1 MTLALEATGL
11 VAGYGEAEILHDVS
25 IKVQR
30 GEMVAVIGPNGAGKS
45 TLLKA
50 IFGLLPARAGEVRL
64 GREDITNHTPD
75 RIVAAGMS
83 YVPQIEN
90 VFPSLSINEN
100 LEMGAFIR
108 RDGLADRLEQVYE
121 MFPDLTSRRRDTAG
135 KLSGGQRQM
144 LALARALMLDPTVLL
159 LDEPSAGLS
168 PKMVHTIFEKILEIN
183 EAGTAVLLVEQ
194 NAREALSFSQRGY
207 VLVAGENRLEGDAS
221 GLIDNEEVGRL
232 YLGES

>member
-25 IKVQR
+25 VTVAD
-30 GEMVAVIGPNGAGKS
+30 GEMVAIIGPNGAGKS

-50 IFGLLPARAGEVRL
+50 IFGLLPARAGNIRL
-64 GREDITNHTPD
+64 GSEDITSYTPD

-108 RDGLADRLEQVYE
+108 RDGLGDRLEHVYA
-121 MFPDLTSRRRDTAG
+121 MFPDLTSRRRDVAG

-194 NAREALSFSQRGY
+194 NAREALSFSRRGY
-207 VLVAGENRLEGDAS
+207 VLVAGQNRLEGEAA
-221 GLIDNEEVGRL
+221 GLIDNKEVGRL